1 MRVGVR
7 DTGRSGQ
14 EGTRHASI
22 GSVGP
27 HEVTGTPLPVDVD
40 DVTPS
45 WLSEVLDVPVTAVDV
60 VARHSGTT
68 GRARIA
74 LTYGRDAPDRPTAM
88 FVKLA
93 PFDERQRRFVDA
105 VGLGIAEA
113 RFYRDV
119 AASVAVRVPR
129 VWHAAVEEG
138 RYVMVLEDLV
148 ASGCRFPSPDDGDL
162 DVVTGRLVDEL
173 AELHG
178 PFWESPALDDGP
190 LAFVGDGGRLQFGA
204 GGPFIAR
211 AVARF
216 ASEMPPVFTR
226 LGELYVE
233 AAPQVAELWASLPRT
248 LAHGD
253 PHLGNLFVDGERPG
267 FFDWGMVMPRAGM
280 WDVAYVLCGSVPTE
294 LRRAREA
301 EWIRRYCDGLARH
314 GVELDEGEA
323 WDQYRLFAI
332 YAWVSSTSTAGVGDR
347 WQTEAV
353 GRGGMARATAAVDDL
368 DAVTYLEACLA
379 GTVSP

>member
-1 MRVGVR
+1 V
-7 DTGRSGQ
+7 SG
-14 EGTRHASI
+14 A
-22 GSVGP
+22 
-27 HEVTGTPLPVDVD
+27 PLPVDVD
-40 DVTPS
+40 DVTPG
-45 WLSEVLDVPVTAVDV
+45 WLSEVLELPVTSVEV

-68 GRARIA
+68 GRARVA
-74 LTYGRDAPDRPTAM
+74 LTYGGDAPGRPASL

-113 RFYRDV
+113 RFYREV
-119 AASVAVRVPR
+119 ASRVAVRVPR
-129 VWHAAVEEG
+129 VWHAAVEDG

-162 DVVTGRLVDEL
+162 DVVTGRIVDEL
-173 AELHG
+173 ACLHA
-178 PFWESPALDDGP
+178 PFWGDAALDEGR
-190 LAFVGDGGRLQFGA
+190 LAFVGEGGRLAFGA

-211 AVARF
+211 AVASF
-216 ASEMPPVFTR
+216 AAEMPPVFSR
-226 LGELYVE
+226 LGEIYVE
-233 AAPQVAELWASLPRT
+233 AAPRVAELWAEPTRT

-280 WDVAYVLCGSVPTE
+280 WDVAYVLCGSVPTG
-294 LRRAREA
+294 LRRAHEA
-301 EWIRRYCDGLARH
+301 DWIRRYCDGLARG
-314 GVELDEGEA
+314 GVELDEATA

-368 DAVTYLEACLA
+368 DAVGALEARLA
-379 GTVSP
+379 ETLSS

>member
-1 MRVGVR
+1 V
-7 DTGRSGQ
+7 S
-14 EGTRHASI
+14 A
-22 GSVGP
+22 
-27 HEVTGTPLPVDVD
+27 TPLPVDVD

-45 WLSEVLDVPVTAVDV
+45 WLSDVLDVPVTDVDV

-68 GRARIA
+68 GRARLA
-74 LTYGRDAPDRPTAM
+74 LTYGPDAPDRPASM

-119 AASVAVRVPR
+119 AATVAVRVPR
-129 VWHAAVEEG
+129 VWHAAIDHG

-148 ASGCRFPSPDDGDL
+148 ASGCRFPSPGDGDL
-162 DVVTGRLVDEL
+162 AAVIGRLVDEL
-173 AELHG
+173 ARLHA
-178 PFWESPALDDGP
+178 PFWGSAELDHGS
-190 LAFVGDGGRLQFGA
+190 LAFVGDGSRLAFGA

-211 AVARF
+211 AVSRF
-216 ASEMPPVFTR
+216 AAEMPPVFSR

-233 AAPQVAELWASLPRT
+233 AAPRVAELWATRPCT
-248 LAHGD
+248 LVHGD
-253 PHLGNLFVDGERPG
+253 AHLGNLFVDGERPG

-294 LRRAREA
+294 LRRAHELD
-301 EWIRRYCDGLARH
+301 WIRRYCDGLARQ
-314 GVELDEGEA
+314 GVELDETAA
-323 WDQYRLFAI
+323 WDQYRLFAV

-347 WQTEAV
+347 WQSEAV

-368 DAVTYLEACLA
+368 DAVAHLEARLA
-379 GTVSP
+379 GMVSP